1 MALPEKFHEKSGRMT
16 ITKNRFSSR
25 CFVNFHFILHFHGNK
40 GHFRQNMTNVKVVS
54 SVLGPIEA
62 IKMGGRKFF
71 RHSS

>member
-25 CFVNFHFILHFHGNK
+25 CFLNFLHFQGIE

-54 SVLGPIEA
+54 SVLGTIEA
-62 IKMGGRKFF
+62 IKIGGPKFF